1 MLRNA
6 PLRRQLLL
14 WLLPPLV
21 VLWAASGIAT
31 YLVAFRSATIAYDR
45 ALFDSTL
52 ALAEQIRMV
61 RGELRVD
68 LPRVAQ
74 AMFESD
80 KYDRIYYAVIGPDGE
95 FVLGQRDLPPPSG
108 AIEPREPVYYDGEYR
123 GQRVRVAAL
132 RVAVPEPR
140 DVPDRY
146 ALVLV
151 AETLVKRQ
159 LMAREVLF
167 TMALPQLVL
176 IAVVCL
182 IVWFAIGRGLA
193 PLDALRAALERRSHR
208 DLTRLPEENA
218 PQEVRSL
225 VQTLNELLARLAD
238 ALTAQQRF
246 VADAA
251 HQLRTP
257 IAGLKTQ
264 VELALRSGDP
274 AEMRARLE
282 QIEAATGR
290 SIHLVNQL
298 LALARAEPGGDQ
310 RVSLQEI
317 ELEQIA
323 RSVAESW
330 VGAALGRGIDL
341 GFEKAGV
348 AVRVIGDPFLAGE
361 MIGNLIDNA
370 LRYTQRGGIVTV
382 GVRAP
387 GLVYVEDNGPGV
399 PRDERER
406 VFERFHRILGTG
418 TDGAGLGLAIVREA
432 AHAQG
437 AEVALGEGS
446 GGRGTR
452 IEIRFRPAGGTAA
465 AASPP
470 TIRLPRAA

>member
-21 VLWAASGIAT
+21 VLWAASGVAT
-31 YLVAFRSATIAYDR
+31 YLLAFRSATLAYDR

-52 ALAEQIRMV
+52 TLAEQIRLV

-80 KYDRIYYAVIGPDGE
+80 KYDRVYYAVIDPEGRVV
-95 FVLGQRDLPPPSG
+95 FGQRDLQPPPG
-108 AIEPREPVYYDGEYR
+108 EIAPQEAVYYDSEYH

-132 RVAVPEPR
+132 RVAVPELR

-146 ALVLV
+146 ALVMV
-151 AETLVKRQ
+151 AETLIKRQ
-159 LMAREVLF
+159 LMAREVLL
-167 TMALPQLVL
+167 TMALPQFVL

-193 PLDALRAALERRSHR
+193 PLDSLRAALERRSQR

-218 PQEVRSL
+218 PQEVRAL
-225 VQTLNELLARLAD
+225 VRALNELLARLAE
-238 ALTAQQRF
+238 ALVAQQRF

-264 VELALRSGDP
+264 VELALRSGNPD
-274 AEMRARLE
+274 EMRTRLE
-282 QIEAATGR
+282 HIQAATER
-290 SIHLVNQL
+290 NIHLVNQL
-298 LALARAEPGGDQ
+298 LTLARAEPGEDQ
-310 RVSLQEI
+310 RLHLQAI
-317 ELEQIA
+317 DLDAVA

-330 VGAALGRGIDL
+330 VGASLGRDIDL
-341 GFEKAGV
+341 GFEKAGAPV
-348 AVRVIGDPFLAGE
+348 PVVGDPFLAGE

-370 LRYTQRGGIVTV
+370 LRYTQRGGVVTV

-399 PRDERER
+399 PCDERER

-418 TDGAGLGLAIVREA
+418 ADGAGLGLAIVREA

-452 IEIRFRPAGGTAA
+452 IEIRFRPAGGASAA
-465 AASPP
+465 APP
-470 TIRLPRAA
+470 IGLPRAA